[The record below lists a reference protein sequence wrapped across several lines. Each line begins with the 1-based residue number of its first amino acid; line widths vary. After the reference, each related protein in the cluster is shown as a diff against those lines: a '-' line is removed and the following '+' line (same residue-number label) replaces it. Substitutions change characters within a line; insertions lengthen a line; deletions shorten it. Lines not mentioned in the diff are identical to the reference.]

1 MLQLQDDTPNHH
13 KFSSVDS
20 LLPIDEDKKPVEDG
34 IASTEDEVVDEEEIE
49 AEDPALVQT
58 KHDFV
63 TSPWSRLGIIGG
75 AFGVGFI
82 LMFVVLNGMING
94 GGNNAQ
100 KPEVIPTS
108 TPTVTSSEKEEGD
121 IYAKLALAKQQEELD
136 ALNGK
141 KGEKEDEVENIEED
155 KSKEKAR
162 PTRQQK
168 VVAGQTTPN
177 SRRHVYGKQ
186 DPEPVGIRRTKVA
199 SQPIS
204 SLRPSAP
211 LPTIPSPKS
220 SSLAPNLLAKVTK
233 QTAHDNQTIAKD
245 PLAELERLRSLGSVG
260 RVEYTLASTTVSEST
275 NTTVEE
281 VSATEETVSPAQQ
294 NTNRSRRR
302 RSRRSENTETV
313 TNTSNQVEELR
324 PRWQPITTNNS
335 TPEYS
340 NTDDK
345 DNNQAVPV
353 IYSFSVKEPQF
364 SLELDNE
371 KTVESSLA
379 SNKEN
384 NSTQQIEQVANNY
397 LPEEAQILQETQPQ
411 YLVVGSFASATLV
424 TPLVMPETSNNSRS
438 QEQTNT
444 LRFVARL
451 NEPLYSNTGEIAIP
465 AGTQVTI
472 AMISVDST
480 SGVRAE
486 VAAIL
491 KDGTEYPLSP
501 GTISVLGEAG
511 SPLIAR
517 PYDNK
522 GSEIAKYDATLGTI
536 AGLAK
541 VGEIINQ
548 PDEEVT
554 EDLPLGGTRT
564 RSRNNNRNLAAAFLE
579 GAFSKL
585 SETVSKRTER
595 ATDEINRRPNVW
607 YVPKNTRVTIKVD
620 RSIKL

>member
-1 MLQLQDDTPNHH
+1 MLQLENEASNKHI
-13 KFSSVDS
+13 SSVNS
-20 LLPIDEDKKPVEDG
+20 LLPID
-34 IASTEDEVVDEEEIE
+34 STEEDEVENSQFDVVEEDETEV
-49 AEDPALVQT
+49 EDPALIQT

-75 AFGVGFI
+75 AFGAGFLVI
-82 LMFVVLNGMING
+82 FVVLNGMMNG
-94 GGNNAQ
+94 SGKNAK
-100 KPEVIPTS
+100 KPELTTTP
-108 TPTVTSSEKEEGD
+108 TPTVAASEKKEGD
-121 IYAKLALAKQQEELD
+121 VYAKLALAKQQEELD
-136 ALNGK
+136 ALNGQANTGDKEEK
-141 KGEKEDEVENIEED
+141 KEATEEEQAKNQEKTRSIRQQRVVAQETHPTSRRRVYREETP
-155 KSKEKAR
+155 ERVR
-162 PTRQQK
+162 PTRR
-168 VVAGQTTPN
+168 V
-177 SRRHVYGKQ
+177 
-186 DPEPVGIRRTKVA
+186 VA
-199 SQPIS
+199 SQPIPP
-204 SLRPSAP
+204 LRPSAP
-211 LPTIPSPKS
+211 LPKF
-220 SSLAPNLLAKVTK
+220 AK
-233 QTAHDNQTIAKD
+233 QTVASNQSVAKD
-245 PLAELERLRSLGSVG
+245 PIAELERLRNLGSVG
-260 RVEYTLASTTVSEST
+260 RVEYMLASTTVSEPT
-275 NTTVEE
+275 NTTVPE
-281 VSATEETVSPAQQ
+281 VTAKTEETLRPAEQ
-294 NTNRSRRR
+294 NSDRPRRR
-302 RSRRSENTETV
+302 RSRRNENTETV
-313 TNTSNQVEELR
+313 TNTPNQVEELR
-324 PRWQPITTNNS
+324 PRWQPVTTNNS

-353 IYSFSVKEPQF
+353 IYSFSVKEPQI
-364 SLELDNE
+364 SSELDKE
-371 KTVESSLA
+371 KTVESSFA

-424 TPLVMPETSNNSRS
+424 TPIVMPQTSNNARS

-451 NEPLYSNTGEIAIP
+451 DEPLYSNTGEIAIP

-501 GTISVLGEAG
+501 GTISVLGETG

-517 PYDNK
+517 PYDDK

-579 GAFSKL
+579 GAFGKL
-585 SETVSKRTER
+585 GETISKRTER

-607 YVPKNTRVTIKVD
+607 YVPKDTKITIKVD

>member
-1 MLQLQDDTPNHH
+1 MLQLENEASNKHI
-13 KFSSVDS
+13 SSVNS
-20 LLPIDEDKKPVEDG
+20 LLPIDRAE
-34 IASTEDEVVDEEEIE
+34 EDEVENSQFEVVEEDETEVEY
-49 AEDPALVQT
+49 PALIQT

-75 AFGVGFI
+75 AFGAGFLVI
-82 LMFVVLNGMING
+82 FVVLNGMMNG
-94 GGNNAQ
+94 GSKNAK
-100 KPEVIPTS
+100 KPELTTP
-108 TPTVTSSEKEEGD
+108 TPTVAASEKKEGD
-121 IYAKLALAKQQEELD
+121 VYAKLALAKQQEELD

-141 KGEKEDEVENIEED
+141 ANTED
-155 KSKEKAR
+155 KEEKKEATEEEQAKNQEKTRSIRQRRVVAQETPPTSRRRVYREETPEPVR
-162 PTRQQK
+162 PTRR
-168 VVAGQTTPN
+168 V
-177 SRRHVYGKQ
+177 
-186 DPEPVGIRRTKVA
+186 VA
-199 SQPIS
+199 SQPIPP
-204 SLRPSAP
+204 LRPSAP
-211 LPTIPSPKS
+211 LPKF
-220 SSLAPNLLAKVTK
+220 AKQLV
-233 QTAHDNQTIAKD
+233 ASNQSVAKD
-245 PLAELERLRSLGSVG
+245 PIAELERLRNLGSVG
-260 RVEYTLASTTVSEST
+260 RVEYMLASTTVSEPT
-275 NTTVEE
+275 NTTVQE
-281 VSATEETVSPAQQ
+281 VTGKTEETLRPAEQ
-294 NTNRSRRR
+294 NSNRSGRR

-313 TNTSNQVEELR
+313 TNTPNQVEELR
-324 PRWQPITTNNS
+324 PRWQPITTNDS
-335 TPEYS
+335 TPEYG
-340 NTDDK
+340 NTDHK

-353 IYSFSVKEPQF
+353 IYSFSVKEPQI
-364 SLELDNE
+364 SLELDKE
-371 KTVESSLA
+371 KTVESSSA

-384 NSTQQIEQVANNY
+384 NSTQQAEQVANNY

-424 TPLVMPETSNNSRS
+424 TPLVMPQTSNNARS

-486 VAAIL
+486 VTAIL

-517 PYDNK
+517 PYDDK

-564 RSRNNNRNLAAAFLE
+564 RSRNNNRNLGAAFLE
-579 GAFSKL
+579 GAFGKL
-585 SETVSKRTER
+585 GETVSKRTER

-607 YVPKNTRVTIKVD
+607 YVPKDTKITIKVD

>member
-1 MLQLQDDTPNHH
+1 MLQLENEASNKHIT
-13 KFSSVDS
+13 SVDS
-20 LLPIDEDKKPVEDG
+20 LLPIDKAE
-34 IASTEDEVVDEEEIE
+34 EDEVENSQFEVVEEDENEV
-49 AEDPALVQT
+49 EDPALIQT

-75 AFGVGFI
+75 AFGAGFLVI
-82 LMFVVLNGMING
+82 FVVLNGMMNG
-94 GGNNAQ
+94 GGKNAK
-100 KPEVIPTS
+100 KPELTTTP
-108 TPTVTSSEKEEGD
+108 TPTVAASEKKEGD
-121 IYAKLALAKQQEELD
+121 VYAKLALAKQQEELD
-136 ALNGK
+136 ALNGQA
-141 KGEKEDEVENIEED
+141 NTED
-155 KSKEKAR
+155 KEEKKEATEEEQAKNQEKTRSIRQRKVVAQETPPTSRRRVYREETPEPVR
-162 PTRQQK
+162 PTRR
-168 VVAGQTTPN
+168 V
-177 SRRHVYGKQ
+177 
-186 DPEPVGIRRTKVA
+186 VA
-199 SQPIS
+199 SQPIPP
-204 SLRPSAP
+204 LRPSAP
-211 LPTIPSPKS
+211 LPKF
-220 SSLAPNLLAKVTK
+220 AK
-233 QTAHDNQTIAKD
+233 QTVASNQSVAKD
-245 PLAELERLRSLGSVG
+245 PIAELERLRNLGSVG
-260 RVEYTLASTTVSEST
+260 RVEYMLASTTVSEPT
-275 NTTVEE
+275 NTTVQE
-281 VSATEETVSPAQQ
+281 VTAKTEETLRPAEQ
-294 NTNRSRRR
+294 NSDRSRRR
-302 RSRRSENTETV
+302 RNRGSENTETV
-313 TNTSNQVEELR
+313 TNTPNQVEELH
-324 PRWQPITTNNS
+324 PRWQPITTNDS

-345 DNNQAVPV
+345 ENNQAVPV
-353 IYSFSVKEPQF
+353 IYRFSIKEPQIR
-364 SLELDNE
+364 SKLGQE
-371 KTVESSLA
+371 KTVESSFA

-384 NSTQQIEQVANNY
+384 NSTLQIEQVANNY

-424 TPLVMPETSNNSRS
+424 TPLVMPQTSNNARS

-451 NEPLYSNTGEIAIP
+451 DEPLYSNTGEIAIP

-486 VAAIL
+486 VTAIL
-491 KDGTEYPLSP
+491 KNGTEYPLSP

-517 PYDNK
+517 PYNDK

-564 RSRNNNRNLAAAFLE
+564 RSRNNNRNLGAAFLE
-579 GAFSKL
+579 GAFGKL
-585 SETVSKRTER
+585 GETVSKRTER

-607 YVPKNTRVTIKVD
+607 YVPKDTKITIKVD

>member
-1 MLQLQDDTPNHH
+1 MLQLENEAYNKHI
-13 KFSSVDS
+13 SSVNS
-20 LLPIDEDKKPVEDG
+20 LLPIDRAE
-34 IASTEDEVVDEEEIE
+34 EDELKNSQFEVVEEDETEV
-49 AEDPALVQT
+49 EDPALIPT

-75 AFGVGFI
+75 AFGAGFLVI
-82 LMFVVLNGMING
+82 FVVLNGMMNG
-94 GGNNAQ
+94 SGKNAK
-100 KPEVIPTS
+100 KPELTTTA
-108 TPTVTSSEKEEGD
+108 TPTVAASEKKEGD
-121 IYAKLALAKQQEELD
+121 VYAKLALAKQQEELD

-141 KGEKEDEVENIEED
+141 ANTGDKEEKKEATEEEQA
-155 KSKEKAR
+155 KNQEKTRYIRQRRVVAQETPPTSR
-162 PTRQQK
+162 RRVYREETPERVKPTRR
-168 VVAGQTTPN
+168 V
-177 SRRHVYGKQ
+177 
-186 DPEPVGIRRTKVA
+186 VA
-199 SQPIS
+199 SQPIPA
-204 SLRPSAP
+204 LRPNAP
-211 LPTIPSPKS
+211 LPKF
-220 SSLAPNLLAKVTK
+220 AK
-233 QTAHDNQTIAKD
+233 QTVASNQSVAKD
-245 PLAELERLRSLGSVG
+245 PIAELERLRNLGSVG
-260 RVEYTLASTTVSEST
+260 RVEYMLASTTVNEPT
-275 NTTVEE
+275 NTTVQE
-281 VSATEETVSPAQQ
+281 VTAKTEETLRPAEQ
-294 NTNRSRRR
+294 NSDRSRRR
-302 RSRRSENTETV
+302 RSRRSENTEIV
-313 TNTSNQVEELR
+313 TSTPNQVEELR
-324 PRWQPITTNNS
+324 PRWQPVTTNDR
-335 TPEYS
+335 TPEYG
-340 NTDDK
+340 NTDNK

-353 IYSFSVKEPQF
+353 IYSFSVSEPQI
-364 SLELDNE
+364 SLELDKE
-371 KTVESSLA
+371 KTVESSFP

-411 YLVVGSFASATLV
+411 YLVIGSFASATLV
-424 TPLVMPETSNNSRS
+424 TPLVMPQTSNNTRS

-451 NEPLYSNTGEIAIP
+451 NEPLYSNTGEIAMD
-465 AGTQVTI
+465 AGTLLTI

-486 VAAIL
+486 VTAIL

-517 PYDNK
+517 PYDDK

-564 RSRNNNRNLAAAFLE
+564 RSRNNNRNLGAAFLE
-579 GAFSKL
+579 GAFGKL
-585 SETVSKRTER
+585 GETISKRTER

-607 YVPKNTRVTIKVD
+607 YVPKDTKITIKVD

>member
-1 MLQLQDDTPNHH
+1 MLQLENEASNKHI
-13 KFSSVDS
+13 SSVNS
-20 LLPIDEDKKPVEDG
+20 LLPID
-34 IASTEDEVVDEEEIE
+34 SSEDEEVENSQFEVVEEDEPEV
-49 AEDPALVQT
+49 EDPALIQT

-75 AFGVGFI
+75 AFGAGFLVI
-82 LMFVVLNGMING
+82 FVVLNGMMNG
-94 GGNNAQ
+94 SGKNAK
-100 KPEVIPTS
+100 KPELTPTP
-108 TPTVTSSEKEEGD
+108 TPTVAASEKKEGD
-121 IYAKLALAKQQEELD
+121 VYAKLALAKQQEELD
-136 ALNGK
+136 ALNGQANTGDKEEK
-141 KGEKEDEVENIEED
+141 KETTEEQSKNQEKTRSIRQRRVVAQETPPTSRRRVYQEETP
-155 KSKEKAR
+155 EPVR
-162 PTRQQK
+162 PTRR
-168 VVAGQTTPN
+168 V
-177 SRRHVYGKQ
+177 
-186 DPEPVGIRRTKVA
+186 VA
-199 SQPIS
+199 SQPIPP
-204 SLRPSAP
+204 LRPSAP
-211 LPTIPSPKS
+211 LPKF
-220 SSLAPNLLAKVTK
+220 AK
-233 QTAHDNQTIAKD
+233 QTIASNQSVAND
-245 PLAELERLRSLGSVG
+245 PIAELERLRNLGSVG
-260 RVEYTLASTTVSEST
+260 RVEYMLASTTVSEPT
-275 NTTVEE
+275 NTTVPE
-281 VSATEETVSPAQQ
+281 VTAKTEETLRPAEQ
-294 NTNRSRRR
+294 NSDRSRRR
-302 RSRRSENTETV
+302 RSRRSENPETV
-313 TNTSNQVEELR
+313 TNTPNQVEELR
-324 PRWQPITTNNS
+324 PRWQPVTTNDS

-340 NTDDK
+340 NTGDK
-345 DNNQAVPV
+345 DNNQAIPV
-353 IYSFSVKEPQF
+353 IYSFSVKEPQT
-364 SLELDNE
+364 SSELGKE
-371 KTVESSLA
+371 KAVDSSFA

-384 NSTQQIEQVANNY
+384 NSTLQVEQVANNY

-424 TPLVMPETSNNSRS
+424 TPLVMPQTSNNARS

-451 NEPLYSNTGEIAIP
+451 DEPLYSNTGEIAIP

-486 VAAIL
+486 VTAIL

-517 PYDNK
+517 PYDDK

-564 RSRNNNRNLAAAFLE
+564 RSRNNNRNLGAAFLE
-579 GAFSKL
+579 GAFGKL
-585 SETVSKRTER
+585 GETVSKRTER

-607 YVPKNTRVTIKVD
+607 YVPKDTKITIKVD

>member
-1 MLQLQDDTPNHH
+1 MLQLENEASNKHI
-13 KFSSVDS
+13 SSVDS
-20 LLPIDEDKKPVEDG
+20 LLPID
-34 IASTEDEVVDEEEIE
+34 STEEDEVENSQFELVEEDETEV
-49 AEDPALVQT
+49 EDPALIQT

-75 AFGVGFI
+75 AFGAGFLVI
-82 LMFVVLNGMING
+82 FVVLNGMMNG
-94 GGNNAQ
+94 GDKNAK
-100 KPEVIPTS
+100 KPELTTTP
-108 TPTVTSSEKEEGD
+108 TPTVAVSEGD
-121 IYAKLALAKQQEELD
+121 VYAKLALAKQQEELD

-141 KGEKEDEVENIEED
+141 ANTED
-155 KSKEKAR
+155 KEEKKEATEEEQAKNQEKTRSIRQRRVVAQETPPTSRRRVYREETPEPVR
-162 PTRQQK
+162 PTRR
-168 VVAGQTTPN
+168 V
-177 SRRHVYGKQ
+177 
-186 DPEPVGIRRTKVA
+186 VA
-199 SQPIS
+199 SQPIPP
-204 SLRPSAP
+204 LRPSAP
-211 LPTIPSPKS
+211 LPKF
-220 SSLAPNLLAKVTK
+220 AK
-233 QTAHDNQTIAKD
+233 QTVASNQSVAKD
-245 PLAELERLRSLGSVG
+245 PIAELERLRNLGSVG
-260 RVEYTLASTTVSEST
+260 RVEYIASTTISEPT
-275 NTTVEE
+275 NTTVPE
-281 VSATEETVSPAQQ
+281 VTARTEETLRPAEQ
-294 NTNRSRRR
+294 NSDRSRRR

-313 TNTSNQVEELR
+313 TNTPNQVEELR
-324 PRWQPITTNNS
+324 PRWQPVTTNNS
-335 TPEYS
+335 TSEYG

-353 IYSFSVKEPQF
+353 IYSFSVKEPQT
-364 SLELDNE
+364 SSELDKE
-371 KTVESSLA
+371 KTVESSFT

-384 NSTQQIEQVANNY
+384 NSTLQVEQVANNY
-397 LPEEAQILQETQPQ
+397 LPEEAQILQKTQPQ

-424 TPLVMPETSNNSRS
+424 TPLVMPQTSNNARS

-451 NEPLYSNTGEIAIP
+451 DEPLYSNTGEIAIA

-511 SPLIAR
+511 SPLIAAR
-517 PYDNK
+517 PYDDK

-564 RSRNNNRNLAAAFLE
+564 RSRSNNRNLAAAFLE
-579 GAFSKL
+579 GAFGKL
-585 SETVSKRTER
+585 GETVSKRTER

-607 YVPKNTRVTIKVD
+607 YVPKDTKITIKVD

>member
-1 MLQLQDDTPNHH
+1 MLQLENEAFNKHIT
-13 KFSSVDS
+13 SVDS
-20 LLPIDEDKKPVEDG
+20 LLPIDRAEEYEVKNSPFEVVE
-34 IASTEDEVVDEEEIE
+34 EDETEV
-49 AEDPALVQT
+49 EDPALIQT

-75 AFGVGFI
+75 AFGAGFLVI
-82 LMFVVLNGMING
+82 FVVLNGMMNG
-94 GGNNAQ
+94 SGKNAK
-100 KPEVIPTS
+100 KPEVAPTP
-108 TPTVTSSEKEEGD
+108 TPTVAASEKKEGD
-121 IYAKLALAKQQEELD
+121 VYAKLALAKQQEELD
-136 ALNGK
+136 ALNGQANTGDKEEK
-141 KGEKEDEVENIEED
+141 KEATEEQSKNPEKTRSIRQRRVVAQETPPTSRRRVYREETP
-155 KSKEKAR
+155 ERVR
-162 PTRQQK
+162 PTRR
-168 VVAGQTTPN
+168 V
-177 SRRHVYGKQ
+177 
-186 DPEPVGIRRTKVA
+186 VA
-199 SQPIS
+199 SQPIPP
-204 SLRPSAP
+204 LRPSAP
-211 LPTIPSPKS
+211 LPKF
-220 SSLAPNLLAKVTK
+220 AKQLV
-233 QTAHDNQTIAKD
+233 ASNQSVAKD
-245 PLAELERLRSLGSVG
+245 PIAELERLRNLGSVG
-260 RVEYTLASTTVSEST
+260 RVEYMLASTTVSEST
-275 NTTVEE
+275 NTTVPE
-281 VSATEETVSPAQQ
+281 VTAKTEETLRPAEQ
-294 NTNRSRRR
+294 NSDRSRRR

-313 TNTSNQVEELR
+313 TNTPNQVEELR
-324 PRWQPITTNNS
+324 PRWQPVTTNDS
-335 TPEYS
+335 TSEYG

-345 DNNQAVPV
+345 DNNQTMPV
-353 IYSFSVKEPQF
+353 IYSFSIKEPQTR
-364 SLELDNE
+364 SELDKE
-371 KTVESSLA
+371 KTVESSFA
-379 SNKEN
+379 NNKEN
-384 NSTQQIEQVANNY
+384 NSTQQVGQVANNY

-424 TPLVMPETSNNSRS
+424 TPLVMPQTSNNTRS

-451 NEPLYSNTGEIAIP
+451 DEPLYSNTGEIAIP

-486 VAAIL
+486 VTAIL

-517 PYDNK
+517 PYDDK

-548 PDEEVT
+548 PDEEIT

-564 RSRNNNRNLAAAFLE
+564 RSRNNNRNLGAAFLE
-579 GAFSKL
+579 GVFGKL
-585 SETVSKRTER
+585 GETVSKRTER

-607 YVPKNTRVTIKVD
+607 YVPKDTKITIKVD

>member
-1 MLQLQDDTPNHH
+1 MLQLQDEASNKHEL
-13 KFSSVDS
+13 SSVDS
-20 LLPIDEDKKPVEDG
+20 LLPIESKDIKPVEDELEG
-34 IASTEDEVVDEEEIE
+34 SQYEVAEEYELE
-49 AEDPALVQT
+49 VEDPALIQT

-75 AFGVGFI
+75 AFGAGFLVI
-82 LMFVVLNGMING
+82 FVVLNGMMNG
-94 GGNNAQ
+94 GGKNAK
-100 KPEVIPTS
+100 KPEVTPTP
-108 TPTVTSSEKEEGD
+108 TPTVAASEKKDGD
-121 IYAKLALAKQQEELD
+121 VYAKLALAKQQEELD

-141 KGEKEDEVENIEED
+141 GKTED
-155 KSKEKAR
+155 KEEKKEATEEEQSKNKEKTR
-162 PTRQQK
+162 STRQRR
-168 VVAGQTTPN
+168 VVAQQTPPT
-177 SRRHVYGKQ
+177 SRRRVYREEA
-186 DPEPVGIRRTKVA
+186 PETVRPRRREVA
-199 SQPIS
+199 SQPIAP
-204 SLRPSAP
+204 LRPSAP
-211 LPTIPSPKS
+211 LPKF
-220 SSLAPNLLAKVTK
+220 AKQIV
-233 QTAHDNQTIAKD
+233 ASNQSVAKD
-245 PLAELERLRSLGSVG
+245 PIAELERLRSLGSVG
-260 RVEYTLASTTVSEST
+260 RVDYMLASTTVSEPT
-275 NTTVEE
+275 NTTVQE
-281 VSATEETVSPAQQ
+281 VTAKTEETLRPAEQ
-294 NTNRSRRR
+294 NTSRSRRR
-302 RSRRSENTETV
+302 RNRRSENTETV
-313 TNTSNQVEELR
+313 ANTPNQIEELR
-324 PRWQPITTNNS
+324 PRWEPVTTNDS

-340 NTDDK
+340 NTGDEE
-345 DNNQAVPV
+345 NNQAVPV
-353 IYSFSVKEPQF
+353 IYSFLVEKPQT
-364 SLELDNE
+364 SSELGKE
-371 KTVESSLA
+371 KTVESSFA
-379 SNKEN
+379 GNKEN
-384 NSTQQIEQVANNY
+384 NLPRQVERVANNY

-424 TPLVMPETSNNSRS
+424 TPLVMPQISNNRRS

-486 VAAIL
+486 VTAIL

-511 SPLIAR
+511 SPLAAR
-517 PYDNK
+517 PYDDK
-522 GSEIAKYDATLGTI
+522 GSEIAKYDTTLGTI

-564 RSRNNNRNLAAAFLE
+564 RSRNNNRNLGAAFLE
-579 GAFSKL
+579 GAFGKL
-585 SETVSKRTER
+585 GETVSKRTER

-607 YVPKNTRVTIKVD
+607 YVPKDTKITIKVD

>member
-1 MLQLQDDTPNHH
+1 MLQLQDEASNKHEL
-13 KFSSVDS
+13 SSVDS
-20 LLPIDEDKKPVEDG
+20 LLPIDSKDIKPVENELEVSQYEV
-34 IASTEDEVVDEEEIE
+34 AEEDELEV
-49 AEDPALVQT
+49 EDPALIQT

-75 AFGVGFI
+75 AFGAGFLVI
-82 LMFVVLNGMING
+82 FVVLNGMMNG
-94 GGNNAQ
+94 GGKNAK
-100 KPEVIPTS
+100 KPEVTPTP
-108 TPTVTSSEKEEGD
+108 TPTVAASEKKDGD
-121 IYAKLALAKQQEELD
+121 VYAKLALAKQQEELD

-141 KGEKEDEVENIEED
+141 GKTED
-155 KSKEKAR
+155 KEEKKEATEEEQSKNKEKTR
-162 PTRQQK
+162 STRQRR
-168 VVAGQTTPN
+168 VVAQETPPT
-177 SRRHVYGKQ
+177 SRRRVYREKA
-186 DPEPVGIRRTKVA
+186 PETVRPRRREVA
-199 SQPIS
+199 SQPIPP
-204 SLRPSAP
+204 LRPSAP
-211 LPTIPSPKS
+211 LPKF
-220 SSLAPNLLAKVTK
+220 AKQIV
-233 QTAHDNQTIAKD
+233 ASNQSVAKD
-245 PLAELERLRSLGSVG
+245 PIAELERLRSLGSVG
-260 RVEYTLASTTVSEST
+260 RVDYMLASTTVSEPTST
-275 NTTVEE
+275 TAEE
-281 VSATEETVSPAQQ
+281 VTAKTEETLRPAEQ

-313 TNTSNQVEELR
+313 TNTPNQIEELR
-324 PRWQPITTNNS
+324 PRWEPVTTNDS

-340 NTDDK
+340 NTGDK
-345 DNNQAVPV
+345 EDNQAVPV
-353 IYSFSVKEPQF
+353 IYSFLVKEPQT
-364 SLELDNE
+364 SSELGKE
-371 KTVESSLA
+371 KTLESSFA
-379 SNKEN
+379 GNKEN
-384 NSTQQIEQVANNY
+384 NPTQQVERLANNY

-424 TPLVMPETSNNSRS
+424 TPLVMPQISNNGRS

-444 LRFVARL
+444 LRFVAQL

-472 AMISVDST
+472 VMISVDST

-486 VAAIL
+486 VTAIL

-511 SPLIAR
+511 SPLAAR

-536 AGLAK
+536 AGIAK

-564 RSRNNNRNLAAAFLE
+564 RSRHNNRNLGAAFLE
-579 GAFSKL
+579 GAFGKL
-585 SETVSKRTER
+585 GETVSKRTER

-607 YVPKNTRVTIKVD
+607 YVPKDTKITIKVD